1 MTISSTPTDL
11 AAGQTVL
18 AADVHWSDFWDFSV
32 TADLLHYDFVLQA
45 MLALALLGLLGGVLA
60 PLIVVRQMSFAV
72 HGASE
77 LSVTG
82 AAAALLAG
90 ISVNIGGIIGAV
102 VAAGVFGYLGNKAR
116 ERDSV
121 IGVVMA
127 FGLGLGVLFLA
138 LYGRIG
144 TGFAL
149 LTGQVVSVGVQGL
162 TAIAITTA
170 VVLAVLAVIY
180 RPLLFASMDP
190 RVAEANGVPMRTLS
204 VIFAI
209 LMGLACAQG
218 VQIIGA
224 LLVMSLM
231 ITPGAA
237 AARLTANPTLM
248 MVLSVIF
255 AEIAA
260 VGGLILSLAPKLP
273 VSVFVTTI
281 SFIIYV
287 ICRQIGARREHT
299 TRRIIDAVSA

>member
-1 MTISSTPTDL
+1 MSPSV
-11 AAGQTVL
+11 TVL
-18 AADVHWSDFWDFSV
+18 AADVQLRDFWDFPEMWR
-32 TADLLHYDFVLQA
+32 LLHYDFVWQA
-45 MLALALLGLLGGVLA
+45 LIALALLGVLSGVLA
-60 PLIVVRQMSFAV
+60 PLIVSRQMSFAV

-90 ISVNIGGIIGAV
+90 VSINVGGVIGAV
-102 VAAGVFGYLGNKAR
+102 LAAAVFGIMGNRAR

-144 TGFAL
+144 AGFAL
-149 LTGQVVSVGVQGL
+149 LTGQVVSVGVHGL

-170 VVLAVLAVIY
+170 VVLVVLAVIY
-180 RPLLFASMDP
+180 RPVLFASLDP
-190 RVAEANGVPMRTLS
+190 RVAQARGVPMRALS
-204 VIFAI
+204 VLFAI
-209 LMGLACAQG
+209 LIGLAAAQG

-237 AARLTANPTLM
+237 AARLSSNPTV
-248 MVLSVIF
+248 VLGFSVLF

-260 VGGLILSLAPKLP
+260 VGGLLLSLAPQLP

-281 SFIIYV
+281 SFVIYLV
-287 ICRQIGARREHT
+287 CRWIGSRRTYAR
-299 TRRIIDAVSA
+299 S